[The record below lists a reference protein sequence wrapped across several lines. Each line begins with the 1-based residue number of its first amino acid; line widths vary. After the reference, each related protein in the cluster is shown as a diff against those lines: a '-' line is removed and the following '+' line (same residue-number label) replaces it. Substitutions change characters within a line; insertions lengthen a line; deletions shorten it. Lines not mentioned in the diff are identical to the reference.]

1 MPISVVHSRS
11 GRSLNRFSDFQVVHG
26 ITLPAQ
32 YEVRLRIEPSKGLEY
47 QCLTT
52 LNDVKDNP
60 F

>member
-1 MPISVVHSRS
+1 M
-11 GRSLNRFSDFQVVHG
+11 VHG
-26 ITLPAQ
+26 ITPPAQ

-47 QCLTT
+47 QWLAT